1 MDDRPRLIPR
11 KHLAVWVTLVLLLG
25 LGGGVVWQWQA
36 LETRNREESRQRF
49 QLEAQDIGQRALSRM
64 RAYEM
69 VLRGISGLVI
79 GSEDVALQ
87 EWDRAVEQLRPQD
100 RYPGIMALGLA
111 RHVEQGQFDD
121 FVTRVQALGT

>member
-111 RHVEQGQFDD
+111 RHVEQSQFDD